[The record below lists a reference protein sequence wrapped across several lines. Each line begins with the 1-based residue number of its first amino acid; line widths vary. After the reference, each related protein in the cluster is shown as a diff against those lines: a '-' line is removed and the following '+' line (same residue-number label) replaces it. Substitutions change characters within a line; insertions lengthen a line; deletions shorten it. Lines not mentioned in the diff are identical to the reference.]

1 MLRELTAA
9 LVLAFGLTIADDA
22 RAEEPLVFVGDTKMR
37 VESTVRSADSVARL
51 LYRYEGVL
59 PEISIDESRFPGKVL
74 GVLGRGLKL
83 VLVDEPIAELTSEIS
98 HEVGGHGGR
107 ARELGLEPTFLF
119 YLPVVYRKVF
129 APDDDARAG
138 AYTQFLTSNVVEG
151 DRAMLGTLGGLEANY
166 VHAWWINARI
176 VRARG
181 RVHHGDLLVYLA
193 SKLPYS
199 DSMFDASN
207 ESDAGND
214 VSSYVTHLQ
223 DRFNRWEPGARRAI
237 ARRLGAG
244 YAWNLIDPTLF
255 YALYGTLVANVG
267 QGRTV
272 TKMPLPRIGD
282 TTLFLSPRFALS
294 PFGAEHALDVF
305 LADRRGRML
314 DVYGRVV
321 SSGLADAYGFGARV
335 LGIQAG
341 SRATFGAEVDVWR
354 QPEIVL
360 QARGL
365 YDRAQRVGL
374 NAAAFYDVRV
384 VGILGV
390 TGKLG
395 AKTEG
400 WVLGQ
405 PVGGGL
411 HGYLGVSLA
420 LP

>member
-1 MLRELTAA
+1 MLRELIAA
-9 LVLAFGLTIADDA
+9 FVMACGLAIATDA
-22 RAEEPLVFVGDTKMR
+22 HAEEPLVFVGDTKMR

-59 PEISIDESRFPGKVL
+59 PEIAIDDSRFPGNVL

-119 YLPVVYRKVF
+119 YLPIVYRKVF

-138 AYTQFLTSNVVEG
+138 AYTQFLTTNAVEG
-151 DRAMLGTLGGLEANY
+151 DRARLGTLGGLEANY

-199 DSMFDASN
+199 DSMFNVSD
-207 ESDAGND
+207 EGDAGND

-244 YAWNLIDPTLF
+244 YVWNLIDPTLF

-267 QGRTV
+267 QGRTT

-282 TTLFLSPRFALS
+282 TTVFLSPRFALS
-294 PFGAEHALDVF
+294 PFGAEQTLDVF
-305 LADRRGRML
+305 LSDRRGRML

-321 SSGLADAYGFGARV
+321 SSGLADAYGVGARV

-341 SRATFGAEVDVWR
+341 SRTTLGAEIDLWR

-360 QARGL
+360 EARGL

-374 NAAAFYDVRV
+374 NAAAFYDLRV
-384 VGILGV
+384 VSILGI

-400 WVLGQ
+400 WVMGQ